1 MCGVAGVINLDNRLV
16 EPADLRRMT
25 DSIQH
30 RGPDGE
36 GHWQEDNVGI
46 GHRRLSII
54 DLSDSGSQPMVS
66 LDGRYVLSYNGELY
80 NFKELRGEL
89 VGLGRKFRGGSDTE
103 VVLNALAEWGTS
115 ALLKFNGMFA
125 LALWDRSQK
134 RMLLARDRYGVKPIY
149 YSVEENR
156 FSFASEQKAI
166 TALPGFKKTLNQ
178 EALLEYFTFQNI
190 FTDMTFVQGVKIL
203 PAGTYGVFQH
213 GHRNFEIS
221 KYWDF
226 HFQEPDN
233 ALSESE
239 YLDELEGLLEKAV
252 RRQLVSDV
260 EVGSYLSG
268 GIDSGTIAGIAA
280 HDTPDLK
287 TFTIGFDL
295 DSASGL
301 ELAFDERQ
309 KAEALSGVFKTE
321 HYERVL
327 KSGDMVSALPTLA
340 YHLEEPRVGQS
351 YPNFYAAQLAS
362 KFVKVV
368 LSGTGGDELFGGYP
382 WRYFKSENKM
392 SFDQFVDEYYVYWQR
407 LVSNSELKQLFAPIW
422 GNVKDI
428 STRDIFAKV
437 LYGHPGEYARPQDF
451 LHHSMYLE
459 AKTFLHGI
467 LAVEDK
473 LSMAHGLETRVPFLD
488 NDLVEFAMKL
498 PASLKL
504 SNLLSTVQIDEN
516 LIGKKSE
523 GHLAQNKEG
532 KRLLRLAAGKFLP
545 EVAASERKQGF
556 SGPDASWFRGESI
569 EFLKSKVFDPNSNLL
584 QVFDKSKLRSLT
596 EEHLSG
602 KKNRRLLIW
611 SFLNVEQTLVEFR

>member
-1 MCGVAGVINLDNRLV
+1 VCGVAGVINSDGRPV
-16 EPADLRRMT
+16 ELSDLRRMT

-36 GHWQEDNVGI
+36 GHWQEDSVGL

-54 DLSDSGSQPMVS
+54 DLTDSGSQPMVS
-66 LDGRYVLSYNGELY
+66 QDGRHVLSYNGEIY
-80 NFKELRGEL
+80 NFKELRAEL
-89 VGLGRKFRGGSDTE
+89 VGLGRKFRGESDTE
-103 VVLNALAEWGTS
+103 VVLNALAEWGTG

-134 RMLLARDRYGVKPIY
+134 TMLLARDRYGVKPLY
-149 YSVEENR
+149 YSMEGNR

-203 PAGTYGVFQH
+203 PAGAYGVFQH
-213 GHRNFEIS
+213 GHKNFEIS

-226 HFQEPDN
+226 DFQEPEN
-233 ALSESE
+233 ALSEHE
-239 YLDELEGLLEKAV
+239 YLEELGDLLGRAV

-268 GIDSGTIAGIAA
+268 GIDSGTITGIAS
-280 HDTPDLK
+280 HNTPDLK

-295 DSASGL
+295 NSASGL

-327 KSGDMVSALPTLA
+327 KSGDMASALPILS

-351 YPNFYAAQLAS
+351 YPNFYAAKLAS
-362 KFVKVV
+362 RFVKVV

-382 WRYFKSENKM
+382 WRYFVSESKM

-428 STRDIFAKV
+428 STRDIFKSV
-437 LYGHPGEYARPQDF
+437 LSGHPGGYEKPQDF

-459 AKTFLHGI
+459 AKTFLHG
-467 LAVEDK
+467 LLVVEDK
-473 LSMAHGLETRVPFLD
+473 LSMAHGLESRVPFLD
-488 NDLVEFAMKL
+488 NDLVEFAMKV
-498 PASLKL
+498 PAHLKVKR
-504 SNLLSTVQIDEN
+504 LLSEVKIDEN
-516 LIGKKSE
+516 LIGNKSD
-523 GHLAQNKEG
+523 GFTAQHKDG
-532 KRLLRLAAGKFLP
+532 KAILRRVASSFLP
-545 EVAASERKQGF
+545 EIAANSVKQGF
-556 SGPDASWFRGESI
+556 SGPDASWFKGESI
-569 EFLKSKVFDPNSNLL
+569 QFLKSKILDKNSALL
-584 QVFDKSKLRSLT
+584 QVFDKSKLHGLT

-602 KKNRRLLIW
+602 ARNRRLLIW
-611 SFLNVEQTLVEFR
+611 SFLNLEQLLGEFS